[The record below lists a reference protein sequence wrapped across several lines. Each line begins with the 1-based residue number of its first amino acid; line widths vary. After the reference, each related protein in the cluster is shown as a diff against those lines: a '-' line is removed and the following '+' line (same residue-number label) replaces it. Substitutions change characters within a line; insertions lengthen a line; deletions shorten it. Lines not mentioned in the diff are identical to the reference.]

1 MNRVLLVNVDSIIPN
16 LALMKISAYHKAQGD
31 IVGFNV
37 SDPTHAYISCI
48 FKKNKAICDSGAY
61 MLRLE
66 YPNIIIDIG
75 GPGYD
80 LKKVLPPE
88 IEGAQPDYS
97 LYPGIDY
104 ALGFTTRGCVRRCPF
119 CVVPI
124 KEGKLK
130 RIQPI
135 ESIYRPEFK
144 AIKLL
149 DNNVLGD
156 PDNFKHIVDF
166 CNAHNL
172 KLDVSQGLDIR
183 LLTEEL
189 AQYIARID
197 PIKKLDFA
205 FDHPKEEP
213 AVRRGIELLKNAGVD
228 IRGKVQFYVYCDR
241 SNGPYGLA
249 SAVNRCQLLKSL
261 GTNAYVML
269 NIDAPPSED
278 MKHLKRW
285 ANRKAIFWACD
296 FELYKR
302 NARVESVAGV
312 IE

>member
-16 LALMKISAYHKAQGD
+16 LALMKISAYYKAQGD
-31 IVGFNV
+31 IVGFNI
-37 SDPTHAYISCI
+37 DNPTHAYISCI
-48 FKKNKAICDSGAY
+48 FKKNKAICDSSAF
-61 MLRLE
+61 MLRMLN
-66 YPNIIIDIG
+66 PDIIIDIG

-80 LKKVLPPE
+80 LKKVLPPA
-88 IEGAQPDYS
+88 IEDSQPDYS

-104 ALGFTTRGCVRRCPF
+104 ALGFTTRGCIRRCPF
-119 CVVPI
+119 CIVPI

-156 PDNFKHIVDF
+156 PDNFRHIVDF
-166 CNAHNL
+166 CEEHKL

-205 FDHPKEEP
+205 YDDPKEEP
-213 AVRRGIELLKNAGVD
+213 AVRRGIELLKGAGVD
-228 IRGKVQFYVYCDR
+228 VRGKVQFYVYCDR

-249 SAVNRCQLLKSL
+249 SAINRCQQLKAL

-269 NIDAPPSED
+269 NIDAQPSED

-285 ANRKAIFWACD
+285 ANRKALFWSCD
-296 FELYKR
+296 FNQYRRRHIIAE
-302 NARVESVAGV
+302 AGAVE
-312 IE
+312 